1 MTKITNWKTKKIII
15 EDPNLSTIELA
26 EKAVEDGISLSYAK
40 LEGAN
45 LYKADLSYADLRGAN
60 LYKADLYKANLRGA
74 YLSGANLEGA
84 DLYKANLRGADLGSA
99 KINKDQLDDLL
110 KGLDVKII

>member
-40 LEGAN
+40 LE
-45 LYKADLSYADLRGAN
+45 GAN

-110 KGLDVKII
+110 KALGVKII